1 MTEEC
6 DERVS
11 FGSEVD
17 RRQRGERS
25 RPCSLVGRMPYFL
38 PVNGNAQ
45 QWDARVRLRGELR
58 GVPSVRRFA
67 GVAVRLLNLLEWH
80 HPHDSGGRAGA
91 DQAAII
97 KK

>member
-38 PVNGNAQ
+38 PVNGNTQ

-58 GVPSVRRFA
+58 GVPSVRRFV

-80 HPHDSGGRAGA
+80 THDSEDAYGA
-91 DQAAII
+91 IRQLRV
-97 KK
+97 